1 MLHQKAYLTQLS
13 GYYIPYIIMVRGSLR
28 LIYVRSGSTVPR
40 LSILPL
46 NPWNKK
52 DLSLSSLLLKAKKNK
67 QIFFTDTGRS
77 LAEELVLP
85 VIKAE
90 EQSFTGLDKKEL
102 EAMFD
107 VSFKHLRQLENLIT
121 NLYL

>member
-46 NPWNKK
+46 NPWN
-52 DLSLSSLLLKAKKNK
+52 KKNK

>member
-1 MLHQKAYLTQLS
+1 MVALYKERSIILGTQNK
-13 GYYIPYIIMVRGSLR
+13 
-28 LIYVRSGSTVPR
+28 
-40 LSILPL
+40 IL
-46 NPWNKK
+46 KG
-52 DLSLSSLLLKAKKNK
+52 KKNK